1 MMLYIYIAIIALSI
15 VLDQITKYAVV
26 ANMVEGQSI
35 PIIENILHLTYVTND
50 GAAMGMM
57 DDYRWVFM
65 SVSTVALIGIAVW
78 LVVRHKHISKLTG
91 IAFAMIAG
99 GGIGNMIDRT
109 FNGET
114 FGNGVVVDFIDFC
127 AFPELWM
134 WIFNV
139 ADMFVCVG
147 VGLAVFDI
155 IFDEV
160 KKYRQEKAD
169 KKLIAENKV
178 SNNVSDTVSDT
189 EGKNI

>member
-1 MMLYIYIAIIALSI
+1 MMLYIYIAVIAMSI
-15 VLDQITKYAVV
+15 ALDQITKYAVV

-91 IAFAMIAG
+91 IAFSMIAG

-147 VGLAVFDI
+147 VALAAFDI
-155 IFDEV
+155 IYDEV

-169 KKLIAENKV
+169 KKLIAEN
-178 SNNVSDTVSDT
+178 NVSDT

>member
-15 VLDQITKYAVV
+15 ALDQITKYAVV

-169 KKLIAENKV
+169 KKLIAENKAGD
-178 SNNVSDTVSDT
+178 NVSDTVSDT

>member
-1 MMLYIYIAIIALSI
+1 MMLYIYIAIIAVSI
-15 VLDQITKYAVV
+15 ALDQITKYAVV
-26 ANMVEGQSI
+26 ANMAEGQSI
-35 PIIENILHLTYVTND
+35 PIIENVLHLTYVTND

-169 KKLIAENKV
+169 KKLIAENKAGD
-178 SNNVSDTVSDT
+178 NVSENVSDT

>member
-127 AFPELWM
+127 AFPNLWK
-134 WIFNV
+134 WVFNI
-139 ADMFVCVG
+139 ADSCVCVG
-147 VGLAVFDI
+147 TFMLSVWLI
-155 IFDEV
+155 IDTV
-160 KKYRQEKAD
+160 KAYKKEKAE
-169 KKLIAENKV
+169 KEAKE
-178 SNNVSDTVSDT
+178 S
-189 EGKNI
+189 EE

>member
-1 MMLYIYIAIIALSI
+1 
-15 VLDQITKYAVV
+15 
-26 ANMVEGQSI
+26 
-35 PIIENILHLTYVTND
+35 
-50 GAAMGMM
+50 
-57 DDYRWVFM
+57 
-65 SVSTVALIGIAVW
+65 
-78 LVVRHKHISKLTG
+78 
-91 IAFAMIAG
+91 MIAG

-147 VGLAVFDI
+147 VALAAFDI
-155 IFDEV
+155 IYDEV

-169 KKLIAENKV
+169 KKLIAEN
-178 SNNVSDTVSDT
+178 SVSDT

>member
-1 MMLYIYIAIIALSI
+1 MMLYIYIAIIVLSI
-15 VLDQITKYAVV
+15 ALDQITKYAVV

-78 LVVRHKHISKLTG
+78 IFVRHKHISKLTAV
-91 IAFAMIAG
+91 AFSMIAG

-147 VGLAVFDI
+147 VALAAFDI
-155 IFDEV
+155 IYDEV

-169 KKLIAENKV
+169 KKLIAEN
-178 SNNVSDTVSDT
+178 SVSDT

>member
-15 VLDQITKYAVV
+15 ALDQITKYAVV

-155 IFDEV
+155 IFDEI

-178 SNNVSDTVSDT
+178 GDNVSDNVSDT